1 MIENP
6 FLTPP
11 QVESPQSR
19 SWASGYIWGFEGPA
33 NSSLPQA
40 DLAIEDNDAFDQ
52 GVLAGQ
58 SSAINGLELDN
69 PSCINLNVEQPA
81 LLHPLEVKNFPEAL
95 DVGLEAG
102 ATAYEIAHIGLAA
115 FFGSGILLAVGL
127 SIGLETFSDDPG
139 AVISENATRIQ
150 DQLSEMGFTASF
162 SLFVGGAIDPGQA
175 GCELKMTSIFRQLE
189 DAKAA
194 ALAMG
199 RPHFVVASWR
209 SDQSGGVEVVASG

>member
-1 MIENP
+1 MLENP
-6 FLTPP
+6 FLVPP

-19 SWASGYIWGFEGPA
+19 SWAKGFVWGFEGPA
-33 NSSLPQA
+33 NSSLPQD
-40 DLAIEDNDAFDQ
+40 DLTIEDNDAFDQ

-58 SSAINGLELDN
+58 NSAINGLELDH
-69 PSCINLNVEQPA
+69 PCIDLNVESPA
-81 LLHPLEVKNFPEAL
+81 LSHPFEVKNFPEAA
-95 DVGLEAG
+95 DVGLEAI
-102 ATAYEIAHIGLAA
+102 ATAVEVAEVGLAA

-162 SLFVGGAIDPGQA
+162 MLFVGGAIDLGQA
-175 GCELKMTSIFRQLE
+175 GCELKMTSIFRRLE

-194 ALAMG
+194 AMAMG

-209 SDQSGGVEVVASG
+209 SDQSGGVEVVASA

>member
-6 FLTPP
+6 FLVPP

-19 SWASGYIWGFEGPA
+19 SWAKGFVWGFEGPA
-33 NSSLPQA
+33 NSSLPQE
-40 DLAIEDNDAFDQ
+40 DLTIEDSDAFDQ

-58 SSAINGLELDN
+58 NSAINGLELDH
-69 PSCINLNVEQPA
+69 PCIDLNVEPPA
-81 LLHPLEVKNFPEAL
+81 LSHPFEVKNFPEAA
-95 DVGLEAG
+95 DVGLEAI
-102 ATAYEIAHIGLAA
+102 ATAVEVAEVGLAA

-139 AVISENATRIQ
+139 AVISENVTRIQ
-150 DQLSEMGFTASF
+150 DQLGEMGFTGSF
-162 SLFVGGAIDPGQA
+162 MLFVGGAIDLGQA

-194 ALAMG
+194 AMAMG

-209 SDQSGGVEVVASG
+209 SDQSGGVEVVASA

>member
-11 QVESPQSR
+11 QLESPQSR
-19 SWASGYIWGFEGPA
+19 SWAQGFLWGFEGPA
-33 NSSLPQA
+33 NSSLPKEN
-40 DLAIEDNDAFDQ
+40 LAIEDNDAFDQ

-58 SSAINGLELDN
+58 SSAINGLELNN
-69 PSCINLNVEQPA
+69 PCIDLNVEPPA
-81 LLHPLEVKNFPEAL
+81 LLHPLEVKNFPEAA
-95 DVGLEAG
+95 DVGLELV
-102 ATAYEIAHIGLAA
+102 ATGIEIAEVGLAA

-139 AVISENATRIQ
+139 AAIGENVTRIQ

-162 SLFVGGAIDPGQA
+162 RLFVGGAIDLSQT

-189 DAKAA
+189 GAQAA
-194 ALAMG
+194 ALAMQ